1 MGSGAALIP
10 MVKADA
16 YGLGVERAI
25 EALDPLDP
33 WGWGVATVEEGE
45 ELRRLGV
52 ERPILVVAPIP
63 PGSYDDAV
71 RAGLTLCLS
80 DLEALDRLA
89 EAAARW
95 PTMAD
100 VTFHVEVDTGIGRA
114 GFAAGTVDA
123 WGPEVARRHGR
134 RLRWTGCFTH
144 LHSAD
149 VDEASVVEQKQRFE
163 RVLERLEL
171 PGNGGPGDFLV
182 HLANSAGALR
192 LGERLGRAVRPGIHL
207 YGGRSGPGLPRPEPV
222 MSVRARVV
230 LCREVPPGTTLG
242 YGATY
247 RARTAE
253 RWATLGIGYG
263 DGLPRALGNVGHALL
278 AGERVPI
285 MGRMSMDVT
294 VVNISELDGVGP
306 GDVATLVGRDGME
319 EIELDEVAE
328 QTGTIGYEILTGLG
342 RRLPRIW
349 MDDDEA

>member
-1 MGSGAALIP
+1 MGEGAVLIP

-16 YGLGVERAI
+16 YGLGVKGAVH
-25 EALDPLDP
+25 ALKPLDP
-33 WGWGVATVEEGE
+33 WGWGVATVEEGV

-52 ERPILVVAPIP
+52 EQPILVVAPIP
-63 PGSYDDAV
+63 PRSYDDAV

-89 EAAARW
+89 ESAARW
-95 PTMAD
+95 PTMD
-100 VTFHVEVDTGIGRA
+100 TVTFHVEVDTGMGRA
-114 GFAAGTVDA
+114 GFPAAAVDE

-144 LHSAD
+144 FHSAD
-149 VDEASVVEQKQRFE
+149 VDEASVLEQQARFQ
-163 RVLERLEL
+163 RVLDRLEL
-171 PGNGGPGDFLV
+171 PDDGGPGGFLV

-222 MSVRARVV
+222 VAVRARVV
-230 LCREVPPGTTLG
+230 LCREVPAGTTLG

-247 RARTAE
+247 RAPDRE

-263 DGLPRALGNVGHALL
+263 DGLPRAMGNVGHVLL
-278 AGERVPI
+278 RGRRVPI
-285 MGRMSMDVT
+285 IGRMSMDVT
-294 VVNISELDGVGP
+294 VVNISKLPGVGP

-328 QTGTIGYEILTGLG
+328 RTATIGYEVLTGLG

-349 MDDDEA
+349 MDDDDS